1 MSSNKIIFDFLVLKH
16 LFNVY
21 YVVHYPI
28 ELIWFIMSFMLE
40 PDIQVSCGMTRTFIL
55 HRPTGKVIVCAP
67 YVLDINQ
74 FLMNIPNKIK
84 FVGSGHYGL
93 VAYDINNT
101 RHELN
106 WYGDEGNEYI
116 KLSSELKSII
126 VEKYLPNTISYGSC
140 YKLFLCRDNK
150 LYILGKNKFMGIK
163 PKHGLK
169 LIKFP
174 DCPDDVKIIQI
185 GSSSRHSFVLT
196 MNGLYSWGG
205 NSNCELGLGD
215 STNYK
220 TPIKIN
226 LTNIVFFSFSAY
238 HAMALDSNNSLWS
251 WGSNN
256 YGALGLGPG
265 DRNNRG
271 IPQKLELRNIIS
283 VACGTKHTIALDSN
297 GNVYGWGYNLDGQL
311 GLGDGRC
318 SSSPQKI
325 ELRNIVSVT
334 CGANHTIAIDIYS
347 NIYGWG
353 ANGSGQLGL
362 NGSGQLGLNGSGQLG
377 LNGSGQLGLNEN
389 YFNQHSPQLLELKF

>member
-40 PDIQVSCGMTRTFIL
+40 PDIQVSCSMTRTFIL
-55 HRPTGKVIVCAP
+55 HRPTGKVIVCGP

-84 FVGSGHYGL
+84 FIDSEYYDL

-101 RHELN
+101 RHELK
-106 WYGDEGNEYI
+106 WHGDGGNEYI

-251 WGSNN
+251 WGSNG
-256 YGALGLGPG
+256 YGALGLG
-265 DRNNRG
+265 DKVNKC

-311 GLGDGRC
+311 GLGDGKC

-334 CGANHTIAIDIYS
+334 CGADHTIAIDIYS

-353 ANGSGQLGL
+353 ANGSR
-362 NGSGQLGLNGSGQLG
+362 
-377 LNGSGQLGLNEN
+377 QLGLNEN
-389 YFNQHSPQLLELKF
+389 YFNHYSPQLLELKF